1 MFVPSYLGG
10 SVSSDSALAIAGDTA
25 SGFDVAA
32 LRREEFPWADRA
44 IYLDHASIGP
54 LPERTRRSLEQYNQ
68 VRTEAY
74 RLSGE
79 HLFDVFDRSRAL
91 AANLIGAAPLE
102 IALATN
108 TSAGINLA
116 AQAIPL
122 EPGDIILVSQ
132 GEFPANVFPW
142 REQSRRGAVL
152 ELVPLTAEGWPDE
165 ARMLA
170 RLEDPRVKILAL
182 SLVQFHTGY
191 LADVGRLGAAARAT
205 GTWFVLDAIQ
215 GLGQV
220 PFDVGATPV
229 DILACG
235 AQKWLLSPWGSGF
248 TYVRSDL
255 IERLAPPAVGWTA
268 FEGTDDFATM
278 TTYPSGWRRDARRF
292 EVITLPFQDFVGMNS
307 SLELLG
313 ELGVESI
320 ARHLRRL
327 TEPLV
332 AWATER
338 GVPIGS
344 VTGPRGTGIVS
355 LAMADA
361 ARVHADLKAAGVV
374 VSLREG
380 MIRVSPHCYNTID
393 EVGRLIELLDR
404 LV

>member
-1 MFVPSYLGG
+1 M
-10 SVSSDSALAIAGDTA
+10 SSDAASVVAGDTT
-25 SGFDVAA
+25 SGFDVDA

-54 LPERTRRSLEQYNQ
+54 LPERTRRRLDEYNR
-68 VRTEAY
+68 VRAEAY
-74 RLSGE
+74 RLSEE
-79 HLFDVFDRSRAL
+79 HLFGVFGRSRTL
-91 AANLIGAAPLE
+91 AAELIGATPSE

-122 EPGDIILVSQ
+122 EPGDIILVSH

-152 ELVPLTAEGWPDE
+152 ELVPLTPEGWPDE
-165 ARMLA
+165 ARIVA
-170 RLEDPRVKILAL
+170 RLEDPRVKVLAL

-191 LADVGRLGAAARAT
+191 LADIGRLGAAARAA
-205 GTWFVLDAIQ
+205 GAWFVVDAIQ

-220 PFDVGATPV
+220 PFDVGSTPV
-229 DILACG
+229 HILACG

-255 IERLAPPAVGWTA
+255 IEQLNPPVVGWTA

-278 TTYPSGWRRDARRF
+278 TAYPADWRRDARRF
-292 EVITLPFQDFVGMNS
+292 EVITLPFQDFAGMNA
-307 SLELLG
+307 SLELLS
-313 ELGVESI
+313 ELGVEAI
-320 ARHLRRL
+320 TRHLRSLNR
-327 TEPLV
+327 PLL
-332 AWATER
+332 AWAEDR
-338 GVPIGS
+338 GVRVGS
-344 VTGPRGTGIVS
+344 ATGPRGTGIVS
-355 LAMADA
+355 LALPDA
-361 ARVHADLKAAGVV
+361 ARVHAELKARGVV

-380 MIRVSPHCYNTID
+380 MIRVSPHCYNTAD